1 MSFFGFD
8 PSGPP
13 DSGTSSQNPTDLY
26 DFQETYQGLGEGYDR
41 EDVLDDDTFGSV
53 NPMSHAAVS
62 APPQPSYHGAHP
74 APANSAPHQNFTYA
88 QAAGNNDDDFMQE
101 LWGLNGAPR
110 PAATEVSQ
118 PPPQHQADAHSDRK
132 IMSLEEIEALLTS
145 IDQAQRQQHPHPYP
159 QQHPQQHLQYPPPQ
173 AYGMPGMMHPN
184 QVPPHL
190 QYGGYMMGPGAYGGS
205 YLPFNG
211 GQMPPMPPHI
221 PAGAAPMPPHM
232 AAHLAPQPELQLQVN
247 PHIQSSATKAASP
260 SPNHGEELA
269 TLEVSPAKAQIL
281 AHSPTKQANDM
292 SQFPVLGAKNM
303 PSAPIHGRRDQ
314 TPHHQG
320 PPPHLAR
327 ERLSQNE
334 LFQRSV
340 AGNHG
345 SQRDRNHDSERLS
358 PEQQEKMMK
367 RQEKLG
373 RIMRYSGI
381 MNPKDKD
388 FVTRFQISQIVTED
402 PYNEDF
408 YAQVFKVIHPKAS
421 SGLPQEEE
429 QQPDW
434 VARAYMELSG
444 HRLGG
449 RDKRA
454 DLALQRMQQQV
465 QKAVAVAKDRPRLTQ
480 YAKEGALGKIS
491 LGGSKKPRQQLQ
503 IISKAAER
511 ELEKQEADK
520 HENAIDDSE
529 DGAAPSPSNF
539 KKDRGVSISAPPRT
553 STSYTKRDVLST
565 LENIIS
571 ELMSVESLSRTTSDL
586 DTSKLW
592 ESLKVLELS
601 SSSGD
606 AEAEVNPFI
615 QCLNYNKALKILP
628 RLLKFLSREQVL
640 TIAALIMSNLENLSV
655 VKNGSYTTYE
665 NQKVPEKVLQLV
677 EAYSQTFTKVL
688 MNAVLEF
695 KFNEILGLLVI
706 LIEHNNVSFVS
717 TTKIGLT
724 VLTTLLSRAE
734 LIIGEATISATDLL
748 EWQSCYDELFTS
760 IESRIAAIFPPHP
773 EDVDDGSSS
782 ENYVWQFLATL
793 SLGGKLSHQR
803 IIVEE
808 VRDEIFGVMARAKA
822 IGNSDMSSLPK
833 KQNLLNNLNMFLV
846 VMGLVADENEIKEL
860 QG

>member
-13 DSGTSSQNPTDLY
+13 DGAATSRNATDLY

-41 EDVLDDDTFGSV
+41 EDALDDDTFGSV
-53 NPMSHAAVS
+53 NPRGHAK
-62 APPQPSYHGAHP
+62 APLAPPSYHGVHP
-74 APANSAPHQNFTYA
+74 VPINSAPSQNVTYA

-101 LWGLNGAPR
+101 LWGPNGAPR
-110 PAATEVSQ
+110 PTATPANQ
-118 PPPQHQADAHSDRK
+118 PAPQNQVDSHSNRK

-145 IDQAQRQQHPHPYP
+145 IDQAQQQQPPQQYP
-159 QQHPQQHLQYPPPQ
+159 QQHFQYPPPQ
-173 AYGMPGMMHPN
+173 AYGMPGIMQPG
-184 QVPPHL
+184 QVPPQL
-190 QYGGYMMGPGAYGGS
+190 QYGGYMMGPGAYGGN
-205 YLPFNG
+205 YLPFTG
-211 GQMPPMPPHI
+211 GQMPPMPPHL
-221 PAGAAPMPPHM
+221 PTGAAPPPFHM
-232 AAHLAPQPELQLQVN
+232 AAQLAPQSEMQPQLPLLN
-247 PHIQSSATKAASP
+247 DSPTTKAASP
-260 SPNHGEELA
+260 PLVTDGETA
-269 TLEVSPAKAQIL
+269 TPSVLKQKAE
-281 AHSPTKQANDM
+281 APVHSATKPNDM
-292 SQFPVLGAKNM
+292 SQFPVLGAKGM
-303 PSAPIHGRRDQ
+303 PSGPNHGR
-314 TPHHQG
+314 HQG
-320 PPPHLAR
+320 PPAHLAR

-340 AGNHG
+340 AGHHG
-345 SQRDRNHDSERLS
+345 SQRDRNHDIERLT
-358 PEQQEKMMK
+358 PDQQEKVMK

-388 FVTRFQISQIVTED
+388 FVTRFQLSQIVTED

-408 YAQVFKVIHPKAS
+408 YAQVFKVIHPKAT
-421 SGLPQEEE
+421 SGHPQEEE
-429 QQPDW
+429 QQHNSI
-434 VARAYMELSG
+434 ARAYLELSG

-520 HENAIDDSE
+520 LEDAIDDSE
-529 DGAAPSPSNF
+529 DVLASAPSNF
-539 KKDRGVSISAPPRT
+539 KKNRGVSISAPPRS

-571 ELMSVESLSRTTSDL
+571 ELMSVESLSRTSSDV

-655 VKNGSYTTYE
+655 IKDGSYTTYA
-665 NQKVPEKVLQLV
+665 NHKVPEKVLQLV

-724 VLTTLLSRAE
+724 ILTTLLSRAE

-773 EDVDDGSSS
+773 EDVDDGSSR

-803 IIVEE
+803 IIVDE

-822 IGNSDMSSLPK
+822 IGNSDINNLPK